1 MDRVKDKVALITGG
15 ASGIGA
21 ATASLL
27 KQEGAIVVIGDLPS
41 SKGAQRAEQLQSL
54 FCALDIS
61 KEEAWA
67 SCLGDIVQQFGR
79 LDILVNGAGIEGQMQ
94 GGSPDEMSFSE
105 WRKVMA
111 VNLDGTFLGCRAAL
125 SQMGTAKKGSII
137 NLSSIASYYPTQ
149 QSPAYG
155 ASKAGVT
162 QLTKSVAFRG
172 SLEGGQIRC
181 NSVHPGLIETPMLD
195 RIFDGLSQ
203 RGEDEPRSRADEF
216 KSRIPLGGSGTPED
230 VADLILFLASDES
243 KYITGAEFLIDG
255 GWRLLR

>member
-1 MDRVKDKVALITGG
+1 MNRVKDKVALITGG

-27 KQEGAIVVIGDLPS
+27 KDEGAIVIIGDLPS
-41 SKGAQRAEQLQSL
+41 SQGERIAVQLQSS
-54 FCALDIS
+54 FCSLDIS
-61 KEEAWA
+61 KEDDWA
-67 SCLGDIVQQFGR
+67 TCVRNIVQKFGR
-79 LDILVNGAGIEGQMQ
+79 LDVLVNGAGIEGDMQ
-94 GGSPDEMSFSE
+94 DGLPDTMSFSE
-105 WRKVMA
+105 WRKVMT

-137 NLSSIASYYPTQ
+137 NMSSIASYYPTN
-149 QSPAYG
+149 QSTAYG

-162 QLTKSVAFRG
+162 QLTKSVAFHG
-172 SLEGGQIRC
+172 ALNGGRIRC
-181 NSVHPGLIETPMLD
+181 NSVHPGMIETPMLD
-195 RIFDGLSQ
+195 RIFGGLSQ

-243 KYITGAEFLIDG
+243 KYITGSEFLIDG

>member
-1 MDRVKDKVALITGG
+1 MDRVKDKVAFITGG

-27 KQEGAIVVIGDLPS
+27 KQEGAIVIIGDLS
-41 SKGAQRAEQLQSL
+41 SSQGAAVAERRGFS
-54 FCALDIS
+54 FFPLDIA
-61 KEEAWA
+61 KEEEWEA
-67 SCLGDIVQQFGR
+67 CGTGIVQKFGR
-79 LDILVNGAGIEGQMQ
+79 IDILVNSAGIEGGMQ
-94 GGSPDEMSFSE
+94 GDAPDEMTYSE

-125 SQMGTAKKGSII
+125 SMMSSAKKGSII
-137 NLSSIASYYPTQ
+137 NLSSIASYYPTH

-155 ASKAGVT
+155 ASKSAIA
-162 QLTKSVAFRG
+162 QLTKSIAFRG
-172 SLEGGQIRC
+172 SLNGGQIRC
-181 NSVHPGLIETPMLD
+181 NSVHPGLIETPMLG
-195 RIFDGLSQ
+195 RIFDELGQ
-203 RGEDEPRSRADEF
+203 RGAAEPRSRVDEF